1 MKKIAIL
8 TAAVLFAAA
17 AAYAHCGNCPGDK
30 KDGKPAAAAQAD
42 KAKADCPGHAHG
54 DKKDGKSCDCAGH
67 GDKKTPEAKAKAKGK
82 DCGGCPMSRMAKK
95 DGKTGKCPVTGAS
108 ADGKTTAK
116 AGKKYACAMNCV
128 KADKPGKCPKCG
140 MPMEEVKPEAKK

>member
-1 MKKIAIL
+1 MKKIAIF
-8 TAAVLFAAA
+8 TAAVLFAGA
-17 AAYAHCGNCPGDK
+17 AAYADSGKHAGDK
-30 KDGKPAAAAQAD
+30 KEGKPAAAAQAD

-54 DKKDGKSCDCAGH
+54 DKKDGKPCDCAGH
-67 GDKKTPEAKAKAKGK
+67 GDKKAGEAKAKGK
-82 DCGGCPMSRMAKK
+82 DCGDCPMSRMAKK
-95 DGKTGKCPVTGAS
+95 DGKAGKCPVTGAS
-108 ADGKTTAK
+108 ADGKATAK